1 MSIVRDMTF
10 GRVAALAGVAL
21 GVMAANVAISF
32 LYMVVY
38 GHVIDPG
45 HDQAYYNAHIQKA
58 GPYCSLVAGIPVMF
72 LVGWWMGMQPALI
85 VWLIYTV
92 IDLAIVVTW
101 GATSRIGVVVTLSYL
116 TKLGATYLGGLVAS
130 WRA

>member
-1 MSIVRDMTF
+1 MTL
-10 GRVAALAGVAL
+10 GRVAALAGLTL
-21 GVMAANVAISF
+21 GVMVTNVAISF

-58 GPYCSLVAGIPVMF
+58 GPWCSLVAGIPLMF
-72 LVGWWMGMQPALI
+72 LVGRWVGMQPALI

-92 IDLAIVVTW
+92 VDLAIVVAW
-101 GATSRIGVVVTLSYL
+101 GATSRIGVVVALSYL
-116 TKLGATYLGGLVAS
+116 TKLGAAYLGALAAS